1 MKCFFKI
8 LIAFFVGYLVAVLS
22 FRREVYF
29 HPSTQEYSIKYG
41 IFPFSRTDMLF
52 NSYFSLGFKPT
63 EKIRTRKSYVDTKSM
78 FPFLDIHVTT
88 EGQGYLRA
96 MSVLAHLDSEYH
108 FTEEQKSIISSNF
121 YHFVQQGKASDAKY
135 YALGLKLYLSDDRSL
150 ITPVDFAVPDKQL
163 DNHDIDEDSK

>member
-22 FRREVYF
+22 FRREIYI

-52 NSYFSLGFKPT
+52 NYYFSLGFKPT
-63 EKIRTRKSYVDTKSM
+63 EKIRTEKSYIDTKPM
-78 FPFLDIHVTT
+78 FPFLDIYETAV
-88 EGQGYLRA
+88 GQGYLGA
-96 MSVLAHLDSEYH
+96 MSILAHLDSEYQ

-121 YHFVQQGKASDAKY
+121 YHFVQQGKAFDAKY
-135 YALGLKLYLSDDRSL
+135 YALDLRHNLPDDRSL
-150 ITPVDFAVPDKQL
+150 ITPADLAVPSEQL
-163 DNHDIDEDSK
+163 NSHNAE